1 MAFVSPEHARSIAS
15 SGQEGKDTVMKMD
28 DDKDEAED
36 EPDRMFTFEV
46 RKTNEQEE
54 AVKSRPG
61 FKVCPTHHH

>member
-1 MAFVSPEHARSIAS
+1 MALVSPEHARSIARS
-15 SGQEGKDTVMKMD
+15 EQEGKGTVMKVN

-61 FKVCPTHHH
+61 FKVCPTYHH